1 MASAKDLDSPHSGIS
16 DWLLEM
22 AIGAFVLVL
31 GACVWGYAHFSSQKL
46 EHTKPVPV
54 WLTVPKVMAQTSD
67 GRMFNVK
74 LNLQLGKPKDVSLME
89 PHIPA
94 FTTLVQEVGTQ
105 MSRDDMK
112 DADGL
117 VRFGKTV
124 KTSLNGYLKAQDVQA
139 RVKDVALDELM
150 LLP

>member
-1 MASAKDLDSPHSGIS
+1 MALAKDTDSLTSGIS
-16 DWLLEM
+16 DWLLEL
-22 AIGAFVLVL
+22 AIGIVVLVL
-31 GACVWGYAHFSSQKL
+31 GVSVWAYTYFSSQKL
-46 EHTKPVPV
+46 EQAKPVPV
-54 WLTVPKVMAQTSD
+54 WLTVPKVMAQTAD

-74 LNLQLGKPKDVSLME
+74 LNLRLGKQKDVSVME

-94 FTTLVQEVGTQ
+94 FKTLVQEASTQ

-139 RVKDVALDELM
+139 RVKDVALDEIM

>member
-1 MASAKDLDSPHSGIS
+1 MALAKDLDSSHSGIS
-16 DWLLEM
+16 DWLLEL
-22 AIGAFVLVL
+22 AIGITVLAL
-31 GACVWGYAHFSSQKL
+31 GIGVWAYTHLSNQTVEQA
-46 EHTKPVPV
+46 KPTPV
-54 WLTVPKVMAQTSD
+54 WLTVPKVMAQTAD

-74 LNLQLGKPKDVSLME
+74 LNLRLGKQKDVSVME

-94 FTTLVQEVGTQ
+94 FKTLVQEASTQ

-139 RVKDVALDELM
+139 RVKDVALDEIM

>member
-1 MASAKDLDSPHSGIS
+1 MALAKDTDPRTSGIS
-16 DWLLEM
+16 DWLLEL

-31 GACVWGYAHFSSQKL
+31 GVSVWAYTHFSSQKL
-46 EHTKPVPV
+46 EQTKPVPV

-74 LNLQLGKPKDVSLME
+74 FNLRLGKQKDVSVME

-94 FTTLVQEVGTQ
+94 FKTLVQEAGTQ

-139 RVKDVALDELM
+139 RVKDVALDEIM
-150 LLP
+150 FLP